1 MAVEEVT
8 GRSASTAGA
17 GTESAGEGIAEREAA
32 GRPAR
37 RRSFVAGSVYVFEQI
52 LPDPFVLAAAL
63 TFLVAAAALAFAPN
77 GDLPTILGSWYSGM
91 FGILNFAFQ
100 IILILVTGHALA
112 HAPAV
117 QAGLRAIVAPIR
129 SANVAVVV
137 TFLVAALASFL
148 NWGFGLVVGAVLARE
163 VAKRVRLDFGWLVAS
178 AYSGWAIWA
187 SGPSSSIALSQAT
200 HGNALNVVE
209 KVTGRVLPFGDAL
222 FTTFN
227 VVPTLVFVVV
237 MPLVLIAL
245 KPREDEVQVFV
256 PGPDEAA
263 ARKAPP
269 ATPAGRLNRSAA
281 VSGFLV
287 VLGIAYFGHTW
298 ATKGVSLD
306 ANAVILIFLLVG
318 IALHREPVAYVD
330 AMKNAARQTGGMLLQ
345 YPIYGGIMGIMNA
358 TGLAAMISKF
368 FVAVAT
374 PHTLPFWTYF
384 ASLFITF
391 LVPSGGGHWAVQGPF
406 AIPAAVSLG
415 ASIPATT
422 MGVAMGEQV
431 SNMMQ
436 PFWAVPVVAIAG
448 IGIQRV
454 LGFTV
459 VTFLVGA
466 VVYGAALLLL
476 V

>member
-1 MAVEEVT
+1 MTVEEV
-8 GRSASTAGA
+8 
-17 GTESAGEGIAEREAA
+17 A

-37 RRSFVAGSVYVFEQI
+37 RRSFVSWSVYMFEQI
-52 LPDPFVLAAAL
+52 LPDPFVLATGLTLAVSVAAL
-63 TFLVAAAALAFAPN
+63 LFAPK
-77 GDLPTILGSWYSGM
+77 GDLPTILASWYAGM

-112 HAPAV
+112 HTPAV
-117 QAGLRAIVAPIR
+117 QGGLRAIVSRITSP
-129 SANVAVVV
+129 NVAVVV
-137 TFLVAALASFL
+137 TFLVAAAASFL

-163 VAKRVRLDFGWLVAS
+163 VAKRVRLDFGWLVAA
-178 AYSGWAIWA
+178 AYSGWVIWA

-209 KVTGRVLPFGDAL
+209 KITGKILPFGDAL
-222 FTTFN
+222 FTRFN
-227 VVPTLVFVVV
+227 LVPTLVVVVV
-237 MPLVLIAL
+237 MPVVLIAL
-245 KPREDEVQVFV
+245 RPRDDEMEVFS
-256 PGPDEAA
+256 PGPDEAVA
-263 ARKAPP
+263 QPNARPS
-269 ATPAGRLNRSAA
+269 TFAGRLNRSAL
-281 VSGFLV
+281 VSGVLV
-287 VLGIAYFGHTW
+287 VLGIGYFVHAW
-298 ATKGVSLD
+298 ATGTLSFD
-306 ANAVILIFLLVG
+306 ANAVILIFLLLG

-330 AMKNAARQTGGMLLQ
+330 AMKNAARQTGAMFLQ

-368 FVAVAT
+368 FVAIAT
-374 PHTLPFWTYF
+374 AHTLPFWTYF

-406 AIPAAVSLG
+406 AIPAALSLG

-454 LGFTV
+454 LGFTIM
-459 VTFLVGA
+459 TFLVAG